1 MEYGKLAESI
11 VASPIRAMMV
21 KAAHMEDVV
30 SFGVGEPDFIT
41 DGCIL
46 KETAEHLSS
55 CTKYAPGAGI
65 DPLRERYIRYLNE
78 MIGSDYSMPETMVTS
93 GGMAALYLAF
103 FCLLNPGDEVLIPA
117 PYFSNYGPMVA
128 MCRGTVREIEVKEEN
143 DFILSVEDLRAAVT
157 EKSRILLL
165 NSPCNPT
172 GGLIDRESLQK
183 IAEFAKEKDL
193 FVFSDEVYR
202 HLNFDSDEIFSI
214 ATLPGMKERTLIID
228 SVSKSFAM
236 TGFRV
241 GFATGPVHLI
251 ELMTKCVENVYSAVA
266 TPSQYAALVAFDKG
280 MEAMMAMKK
289 EYKKRRDFLVSRIN
303 EMDKIS
309 CIMPKGAFYVFANI
323 KKTGLSAEEFAE
335 RLLEKEHVA
344 VIPGS
349 NFSKNASGYVR
360 ISYGTSMEKIED
372 GLNRMER
379 FLKSL

>member
-1 MEYGKLAESI
+1 M
-11 VASPIRAMMV
+11 
-21 KAAHMEDVV
+21 
-30 SFGVGEPDFIT
+30 
-41 DGCIL
+41 
-46 KETAEHLSS
+46 
-55 CTKYAPGAGI
+55 
-65 DPLRERYIRYLNE
+65 
-78 MIGSDYSMPETMVTS
+78 
-93 GGMAALYLAF
+93 
-103 FCLLNPGDEVLIPA
+103 
-117 PYFSNYGPMVA
+117 
-128 MCRGTVREIEVKEEN
+128 
-143 DFILSVEDLRAAVT
+143 
-157 EKSRILLL
+157 
-165 NSPCNPT
+165 
-172 GGLIDRESLQK
+172 
-183 IAEFAKEKDL
+183 
-193 FVFSDEVYR
+193 
-202 HLNFDSDEIFSI
+202 NFDSDEIFSI
-214 ATLPGMKERTLIID
+214 ATLPGMKKRTLIID